1 MTAIDMVE
9 KIGGQR
15 MPDFFKPLSEVEW
28 VEQLV
33 CDRYKVKIPKFL
45 ADYHNWWGWWEK
57 ARFSSME
64 ENLKPGDILFDVGA
78 EVGWISAIYAQFVG
92 AENMVLFEPVP
103 ENWKNLRTT
112 WEQNGLSLPR
122 LTACGL
128 LSNEEKLS
136 FVCNDRAWPEEAK
149 GDLLIES
156 VKYRHIDENAHNSP
170 QTTIDRLVEHGAF
183 IGQLRPNAI
192 TIDVEGAELI
202 VLQGAKQTLLDT
214 RPLVWVSLHEGWV
227 NRPGVDPKDQDV
239 LDFMQ
244 GLGYSAEKLGVDHES
259 HVMFRPR

>member
-1 MTAIDMVE
+1 
-9 KIGGQR
+9 

-57 ARFSSME
+57 SRFASME
-64 ENLKPGDILFDVGA
+64 ENLRQGELLFDVGS

-92 AENMVLFEPVP
+92 AGNMALFEPVP
-103 ENWKNLRTT
+103 ENWRNLKAT
-112 WEQNGLSLPR
+112 WERNGLTIPR

-136 FVCNDRAWPEEAK
+136 FVCNDRAWPAEAD
-149 GDLLIES
+149 GELLIES
-156 VKYRHIDENAHNSP
+156 VKYRHIDENSHNSP

-183 IGQLRPNAI
+183 VGGLRPKAL
-192 TIDVEGAELI
+192 TVDVEGAELI
-202 VLQGAKQTLLDT
+202 VLKGAENTLKEI

-227 NRPGVDPKDQDV
+227 NRPGVEPKNKDV
-239 LDFMQ
+239 HEFMNS
-244 GLGYSAEKLGVDHES
+244 LGYDAKLLGVDHEE
-259 HVMFRPR
+259 HVFYTPRGRA